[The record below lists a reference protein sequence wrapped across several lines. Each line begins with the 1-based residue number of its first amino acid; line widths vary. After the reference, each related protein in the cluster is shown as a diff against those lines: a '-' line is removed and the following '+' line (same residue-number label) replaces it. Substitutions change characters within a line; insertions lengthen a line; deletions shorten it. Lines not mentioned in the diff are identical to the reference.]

1 MSLVRG
7 KFSQHAE
14 RLYQQFRH
22 IDLNKNSLI
31 ERDEFVRVVSVLGTS
46 LDEVLVGRVFDLLD
60 SEGQGTINYDTFA
73 RKFCPAVDVLSEKKV
88 RCRGCVIADS

>member
-7 KFSQHAE
+7 KFAQHAD

-31 ERDEFVRVVSVLGTS
+31 ERDEFVKVVSVFTTS
-46 LDEVLVGRVFDLLD
+46 LDEVQVGRVFDILD
-60 SEGQGTINYDTFA
+60 REGKGTIDYNTFA
-73 RKFCPAVDVLSEKKV
+73 RKFCPVVDVLSEKKV
-88 RCRGCVIADS
+88 